1 MIQKKW
7 WVKLKISWP
16 INLAV
21 YMQWGKIPWKTKL
34 STWIQEEIE
43 NLNSLI
49 HIKETESVI
58 QNLSKKKKIL
68 QNRIASLVNSSK
80 HFQKKWYRSYVNWG
94 SMVAQTVKHLP
105 GMQETRVQSLDQ
117 EDPLEKG
124 METHPLQYFCLG
136 NPMDGRAW
144 RATDRGEGAT
154 VRGEGA
160 TVLRVMKSWTP
171 LNH

>member
-1 MIQKKW
+1 
-7 WVKLKISWP
+7 
-16 INLAV
+16 
-21 YMQWGKIPWKTKL
+21 
-34 STWIQEEIE
+34 
-43 NLNSLI
+43 
-49 HIKETESVI
+49 
-58 QNLSKKKKIL
+58 
-68 QNRIASLVNSSK
+68 
-80 HFQKKWYRSYVNWG
+80 
-94 SMVAQTVKHLP
+94 MVAQTVKHLP